1 MEQPAAEYALKGNQ
15 PLRLDDA
22 SGRLVECLSGVAW
35 ITVYGQ
41 HTDFMLRPGQS
52 FLVPNDGLTLVEA
65 IVECRVRVGAPAST
79 GWLQRTARHGN
90 ARLGETMDRLRQS
103 LQPAT

>member
-1 MEQPAAEYALKGNQ
+1 MKQTAAEYALRENQ

-22 SGRLVECLSGVAW
+22 GGRLVECLSGVAW
-35 ITVYGQ
+35 ITAYGQ
-41 HTDFMLRPGQS
+41 HTDFLLRPGQS

-65 IVECRVRVGAPAST
+65 IIECRVRVSAPASA
-79 GWLQRTARHGN
+79 GWLQHAARYGQ

-103 LQPAT
+103 LQPAA

>member
-1 MEQPAAEYALKGNQ
+1 MKQPAAEYALREKH

-22 SGRLVECLSGVAW
+22 AGRLVECLSGVAW
-35 ITVYGQ
+35 ITAYGQ
-41 HTDFMLRPGQS
+41 HTDFVLRPGQS

-65 IVECRVRVGAPAST
+65 VVECRVRVSAPTSAS
-79 GWLQRTARHGN
+79 WLQQAARYGQ

-103 LQPAT
+103 LQPAA